1 MLCRQCLV
9 IFSQDSLEELWFWW
23 MNFFQMS
30 WVAIEVLFNIRA
42 LINSL
47 IFFFF
52 CQQLMWMSG
61 WRVLIHCLQMTWI
74 LVSLSSISSLKLFKA
89 CHLQVFLKSQ
99 IIFKFSFISNLTI
112 SEVIKDLEV
121 IFLLLFLVRCT

>member
-1 MLCRQCLV
+1 MK
-9 IFSQDSLEELWFWW
+9 S
-23 MNFFQMS
+23 
-30 WVAIEVLFNIRA
+30 A
-42 LINSL
+42 NSL
-47 IFFFF
+47 SPNDMDTGEF
-52 CQQLMWMSG
+52 
-61 WRVLIHCLQMTWI
+61 V
-74 LVSLSSISSLKLFKA
+74 SISSLKLFKA

>member
-1 MLCRQCLV
+1 M
-9 IFSQDSLEELWFWW
+9 
-23 MNFFQMS
+23 
-30 WVAIEVLFNIRA
+30 
-42 LINSL
+42 
-47 IFFFF
+47 
-52 CQQLMWMSG
+52 
-61 WRVLIHCLQMTWI
+61 LIHCLQMTWI

-121 IFLLLFLVRCT
+121 ILFSCSCFWFDVLNVCEKSSIVTEGVLTAIVL